1 MEIHIYQ
8 IFGIIIGIIAIVL
21 SILRFREGKM
31 SLSMLLLWIFIW
43 IMIIGISINPELT
56 NLFASVTGIGRG
68 LDFILII
75 GLIGCYYLI
84 FKMYTMIENMEQEI
98 TKLVRE
104 IALHKEDLNNDT
116 SNDSENNKK
125 V

>member
-8 IFGIIIGIIAIVL
+8 IFGIIIGIIAIIL
-21 SILRFREGKM
+21 SILRFRERKI
-31 SLSMLLLWIFIW
+31 SISMLVLWIFIW
-43 IMIIGISINPELT
+43 IIIIGISINPELT

-84 FKMYTMIENMEQEI
+84 FKMYTMIENMEKEI

-104 IALHKEDLNNDT
+104 IALQKDEIELKTGKSD
-116 SNDSENNKK
+116 ENLE
-125 V
+125 

>member
-21 SILRFREGKM
+21 SILRFRERKM

-104 IALHKEDLNNDT
+104 IALQKDETKSKTDKNYPD
-116 SNDSENNKK
+116 KK
-125 V
+125 

>member
-8 IFGIIIGIIAIVL
+8 IFGIIIGIIAIIL
-21 SILRFREGKM
+21 SILRFREGKI
-31 SLSMLLLWIFIW
+31 SISMLVLWIFIW
-43 IMIIGISINPELT
+43 IIIIGISINPELT

-84 FKMYTMIENMEQEI
+84 FKMYTMIENMEKEI

-104 IALHKEDLNNDT
+104 IALQKDEIELKTGKSD
-116 SNDSENNKK
+116 ENLE
-125 V
+125 

>member
-8 IFGIIIGIIAIVL
+8 IFGIIIGIIAIIL
-21 SILRFREGKM
+21 SILRFREGKI
-31 SLSMLLLWIFIW
+31 SISMLVLWIFIW
-43 IMIIGISINPELT
+43 IIIIGISINPELT

-84 FKMYTMIENMEQEI
+84 FKMYTMIENMEKEI

-104 IALHKEDLNNDT
+104 IALQKDEIELKNHKSDDNLE
-116 SNDSENNKK
+116 
-125 V
+125 

>member
-8 IFGIIIGIIAIVL
+8 IFGIVIGIIAIVL
-21 SILRFREGKM
+21 SMLRFREGKM
-31 SLSMLLLWIFIW
+31 SLSMLVLWIFIW

-84 FKMYTMIENMEQEI
+84 FKMYTMIENMEKEI

-104 IALHKEDLNNDT
+104 IALQKETTHKKENIKNK
-116 SNDSENNKK
+116 SN
-125 V
+125 

>member
-21 SILRFREGKM
+21 SILSFRERKM
-31 SLSMLLLWIFIW
+31 SLSMLVLWIFIW

-56 NLFASVTGIGRG
+56 NLFASITGIGRG

-84 FKMYTMIENMEQEI
+84 FKMYTMIENMEKEI
-98 TKLVRE
+98 TQLVRE
-104 IALHKEDLNNDT
+104 IALQRENSFKENK
-116 SNDSENNKK
+116 NKK
-125 V
+125 